1 MIHLILL
8 DRAACHIC
16 DIVAADLLNV
26 ADSYK
31 KNATSEQAGSRNVH
45 C

>member
-8 DRAACHIC
+8 DRAACHIR
-16 DIVAADLLNV
+16 DIVAACPLNG

-31 KNATSEQAGSRNVH
+31 KNAIPEQAGSRNDH